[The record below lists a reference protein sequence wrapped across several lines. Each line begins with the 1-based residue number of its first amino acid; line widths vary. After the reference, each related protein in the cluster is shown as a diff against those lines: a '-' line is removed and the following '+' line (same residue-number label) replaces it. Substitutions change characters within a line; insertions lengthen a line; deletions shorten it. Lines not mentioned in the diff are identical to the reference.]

1 MRKVQSLLVQAFR
14 HLQET
19 LMKKLSDILPAV
31 LDQYGIT
38 MNKGREMSDV
48 KYKLKIWEDPG
59 HAWVEV
65 TKKDFIEL
73 EGEIKEV
80 TPYSYQSHNGL
91 ILYLEEDC
99 DARYLDGKIKEKY
112 GERRDDHVSVTE
124 EYRENMWI
132 RDLPSVSA

>member
-1 MRKVQSLLVQAFR
+1 
-14 HLQET
+14 
-19 LMKKLSDILPAV
+19 
-31 LDQYGIT
+31 
-38 MNKGREMSDV
+38 MSDE

-73 EGEIKEV
+73 GGEIKEV